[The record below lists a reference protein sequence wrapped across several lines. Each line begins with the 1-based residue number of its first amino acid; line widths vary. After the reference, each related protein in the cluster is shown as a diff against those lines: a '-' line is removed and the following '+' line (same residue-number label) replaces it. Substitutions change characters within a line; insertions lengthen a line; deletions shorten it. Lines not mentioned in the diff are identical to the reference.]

1 MEVHCTVSNCQWW
14 DNNYC
19 AAESILITSD
29 AVGEELPESFD
40 YRQTQSIV
48 NMFGETPA
56 DLVHHGIWC
65 SPASARSAA
74 GNRVGCTRTDSHQQ
88 LPKHH

>member
-56 DLVHHGIWC
+56 DSC
-65 SPASARSAA
+65 MATCCKTFTER
-74 GNRVGCTRTDSHQQ
+74 RD
-88 LPKHH
+88 